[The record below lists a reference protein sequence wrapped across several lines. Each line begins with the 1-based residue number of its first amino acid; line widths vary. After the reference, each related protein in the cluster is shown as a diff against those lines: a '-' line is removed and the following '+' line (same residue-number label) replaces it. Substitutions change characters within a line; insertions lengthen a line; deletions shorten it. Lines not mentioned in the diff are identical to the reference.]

1 VILRR
6 NQVSL
11 SSASLFVLFCVVASP
26 ASSDV
31 LVDEGQHALLS
42 VSITVE
48 GNVEKSTGQRDEVV
62 KWSTQ
67 RAFEAT
73 VEMIAER
80 ADTGSVAGSVGGKGG
95 AQEAMLG
102 DLQKKLEACGQDQAC
117 QMQVAMQMM
126 NTPAMQETINA
137 PPRFQAWQPANDNA
151 RLKASGSHKETIH
164 TVYYTGAREVTD
176 CTLTAPKI
184 SPAVTDHD
192 PTLGGTLSKQNREIL
207 ENSARAF
214 IVEVDGAEKTG
225 VLIAGGAVGMGY
237 GDIECVQ
244 NLGSGARTTHHST
257 NETLLPTVQG
267 SPSLQVPGTAA
278 GDNVIA
284 SGSGSFELSQ
294 KIMAMGEAFPGD
306 GVVAPLKVV
315 MRWELKRL

>member
-1 VILRR
+1 MILRP
-6 NQVSL
+6 NHVSL
-11 SSASLFVLFCVVASP
+11 SSASLFVLFCFVASP
-26 ASSDV
+26 ASADA
-31 LVDEGQHALLS
+31 LVDAGQHALLS
-42 VSITVE
+42 VNITVE
-48 GNVEKSTGQRDEVV
+48 GSVEKSTGHRDEVV

-67 RAFEAT
+67 RSFDAT
-73 VEMIAER
+73 VEMVAEEV
-80 ADTGSVAGSVGGKGG
+80 DTRSVEDSVSGNGGG
-95 AQEAMLG
+95 QQAMLA

-137 PPRFQAWQPANDNA
+137 PPRYQAWQPAEDNT
-151 RLKASGSHKETIH
+151 RLKASGSHEEKVH

-176 CTLTAPKI
+176 CTLTAPRI
-184 SPAVTDHD
+184 SPALTSYDATAGD
-192 PTLGGTLSKQNREIL
+192 TLGKQNREIL

-267 SPSLQVPGTAA
+267 SPSLQVPGSAA
-278 GDNVIA
+278 GDDVIA
-284 SGSGSFELSQ
+284 SGSGIFELSQ
-294 KIMAMGEAFPGD
+294 EIMAMGEAFPGD
-306 GVVAPLKVV
+306 DVVAPLKVV
-315 MRWELKRL
+315 IRWELKKL